1 VGRGRGAKGARER
14 QQTSPL
20 TRLCVGGWRGRV
32 NDSRRV
38 IRLVSVCREVQGRW
52 GGIEGPRGRVNDSR
66 RVL

>member
-20 TRLCVGGWRGRV
+20 TRLCVGGGRGRM

-38 IRLVSVCREVQGRW
+38 KRLVSVCREVQGRW
-52 GGIEGPRGRVNDSR
+52 GGVQR
-66 RVL
+66 